1 VSDTT
6 KIGYRE
12 AFRHRFLHRLALMP
26 RAINMEDQ
34 NSPQNNPQ
42 ILSVV
47 LTW

>member
-1 VSDTT
+1 
-6 KIGYRE
+6 
-12 AFRHRFLHRLALMP
+12 MP